1 MVARWI
7 RLSAMAIDRNAPQ
20 PPHAGSESKHAPVAA
35 VLGVAVVCA
44 GLAYPVTGAALGLTS
59 PALIAVSRALV
70 GGLVMLPVLR
80 VVGARLPSTRQ
91 GWGWALLIGTGNI
104 TVTPIG
110 ISEGTRLAGVA
121 VASVLLNSAPFF
133 AAVFARIW
141 LGELLT
147 RLRVLGLVVGFGGI
161 VVIVAAEPSRGG
173 SHVVEGAVICLAGAL
188 GWAAAGLGMRYLS
201 VRDPAF
207 DVWGATTAQ
216 FFCGGILLLPYL
228 ALSGDTAGSEWS
240 SPKLWASL
248 AFLVIGAQVIVYV
261 GFYVALAQ
269 WTSARV
275 FSWTF
280 LAPAVAVA
288 VEAVQGNL
296 PSTLTTVGLFVVIGG
311 VAMVTHPRA
320 EAGAG
325 AER

>member
-20 PPHAGSESKHAPVAA
+20 PPHPGSESKHAPVAA

-104 TVTPIG
+104 TVTLIG

>member
-1 MVARWI
+1 V
-7 RLSAMAIDRNAPQ
+7 P
-20 PPHAGSESKHAPVAA
+20 A
-35 VLGVAVVCA
+35 VLGTSVVFA

-80 VVGARLPSTRQ
+80 MVGARLPSTWW
-91 GWGWALLIGTGNI
+91 GWGWALLIGAGNVTI
-104 TVTPIG
+104 TLIG

-133 AAVFARIW
+133 AAMFARVW
-141 LGELLT
+141 LGERLT
-147 RLRVLGLVVGFGGI
+147 QLRVLGLVLGFGGI
-161 VVIVAAEPSRGG
+161 VVIVAAEPANDG
-173 SHVVEGAVICLAGAL
+173 SHVIEGAVVCLAGAL

-201 VRDPAF
+201 VRRQGF

-216 FFCGGILLLPYL
+216 FFCGGVLLLPYL
-228 ALSGDTAGSEWS
+228 VLSGNTSQSDWS

-248 AFLVIGAQVIVYV
+248 AFLVVGAQVITYV
-261 GFYVALAQ
+261 GFYVSLAQ

-275 FSWTF
+275 FAWTF

-296 PSTLTTVGLFVVIGG
+296 PSTLTTFGLIIVIGG
-311 VAMVTHPRA
+311 VAIVTHPGAEARA
-320 EAGAG
+320 EDDSDV
-325 AER
+325 R

>member
-1 MVARWI
+1 ME
-7 RLSAMAIDRNAPQ
+7 IDRQ
-20 PPHAGSESKHAPVAA
+20 PSPSVVPHTTRTPVSA
-35 VLGVAVVCA
+35 VLGTTVIFA
-44 GLAYPVTGAALGLTS
+44 GLAYPVTGSALGLTS
-59 PALIAVSRALV
+59 PALIAVSRALA

-80 VVGARLPSTRQ
+80 VVGARLPSTWR
-91 GWGWALLIGTGNI
+91 GWGWALLIGAGNI
-104 TVTPIG
+104 TVTLIG

-141 LGELLT
+141 LGERLT
-147 RLRVLGLVVGFGGI
+147 HLRVLGLMLGFGGI
-161 VVIVAAEPSRGG
+161 VVIVAAEPASGG
-173 SHVVEGAVICLAGAL
+173 SHVVEGAVICVAGAL

-216 FFCGGILLLPYL
+216 FFCGGVLLLPYL
-228 ALSGDTAGSEWS
+228 ALSGNTSGSEWS
-240 SPKLWASL
+240 SPKLWACL
-248 AFLVIGAQVIVYV
+248 AFLVVGAQVITYV
-261 GFYVALAQ
+261 GFYVSLAQ

-275 FSWTF
+275 FAWTF

-296 PSTLTTVGLFVVIGG
+296 PSAPTTIGLLIVIAG
-311 VAMVTHPRA
+311 VATVTHPSA
-320 EAGAG
+320 EATEDVETKQPV
-325 AER
+325 ERYVSQ

>member
-1 MVARWI
+1 
-7 RLSAMAIDRNAPQ
+7 MAIDRQ
-20 PPHAGSESKHAPVAA
+20 PPHSPSVAPQARPVPVPAI
-35 VLGVAVVCA
+35 LGTTVMFA

-59 PALIAVSRALV
+59 PALIATSRALV

-80 VVGARLPSTRQ
+80 VVGARLPSTWRD
-91 GWGWALLIGTGNI
+91 WAWALLIGTGNI
-104 TVTPIG
+104 TVTLIG
-110 ISEGTRLAGVA
+110 ISEGTRLAGAA

-141 LGELLT
+141 LGERLT
-147 RLRVLGLVVGFGGI
+147 RLRIFGLVLGFGGI
-161 VVIVAAEPSRGG
+161 VVIVAAEPASGG
-173 SHVVEGAVICLAGAL
+173 SHVVEGAVVCLAGAV

-216 FFCGGILLLPYL
+216 FFCGGVLLLPYL
-228 ALSGDTAGSEWS
+228 ALSGNTSGSDWS
-240 SPKLWASL
+240 SPKLWACL
-248 AFLVIGAQVIVYV
+248 AFLVLGAQVVVYV
-261 GFYVALAQ
+261 GFYVSLAQ

-275 FSWTF
+275 FAWTF

-296 PSTLTTVGLFVVIGG
+296 PSARTTIGLVVVIGG
-311 VAMVTHPRA
+311 VAVVTHPRA
-320 EAGAG
+320 EARAV
-325 AER
+325 R